1 MGAAERAASLAPQ
14 AADAAPGPTPAELAA
29 YRDEPPQM
37 RSGAVGKSGYL
48 RLGFERRD
56 GATIL
61 ADLESR
67 APYLAQRALHCDEA
81 LPDMAWLFVIT
92 TAGCVLQGD
101 RMALDVGLGPGA
113 KAHVTTQSA
122 TKVHAMDANHA
133 RQVQAFTLGE
143 GAYLEYLPDPL
154 IPHRDSRFASETR
167 ITIAPTASLICSE
180 IVQPGRL
187 HHRPDECFGMS
198 VLSLATSATRPDG
211 RLLFAEKLLI
221 EPRKNPIRQTGV
233 MDGFDVFANVILCTP
248 KDKADRIHD
257 RIGADVDLKDGIAHG
272 ACRLPNEAGL
282 VYKVLGRETG
292 QVKAKVR
299 EFWTVARD
307 EIAGAAIPAGFYW
320 R

>member
-1 MGAAERAASLAPQ
+1 MGAVERAVPLAPQ
-14 AADAAPGPTPAELAA
+14 AASNEAGPTPVELAA

-37 RSGAVGKSGYL
+37 RSGAVGKAGHL

-56 GATIL
+56 GITIL
-61 ADLESR
+61 ADLVSR

-81 LPDMAWLFVIT
+81 LPDMAWIFVIT

-101 RMALDVGLGPGA
+101 RMTLDVVLGPGA

-133 RQVQAFTLGE
+133 RQTQTFTLGDD
-143 GAYLEYLPDPL
+143 AYLEYLPDPL

-167 ITIAPTASLICSE
+167 ITIAPTASLLCSE
-180 IVQPGRL
+180 IVRPGRL
-187 HHRPDECFGMS
+187 HHRPDECFGMT

-211 RLLFAEKLLI
+211 RLLFTEKLLI
-221 EPRKNPIRQTGV
+221 EPQKNPVRQTGV

-248 KDKADRIHD
+248 KDKADRIHE
-257 RIGADVDLKDGIAHG
+257 RIGADVDVEQGIAHG
-272 ACRLPNEAGL
+272 ACRLPDDAGL
-282 VYKVLGRETG
+282 VYKVLGRETE

-299 EFWTVARD
+299 EFWGVARE
-307 EIAGAAIPAGFYW
+307 EITGAAIPTGFYW